1 MLIVVLINGI
11 LIFGSVYVLS
21 KAIDR
26 QNNDALLVNLA
37 GRQRMLTQR
46 IAKSSIALS
55 TEFLDETEN
64 KTMRSILI
72 DSKHLYGETIN
83 MFMYGG
89 TTELGGLQVSTPP
102 LATHNS
108 HLKELYDVWLD
119 YQKAVDTV
127 IASPNQTNVE
137 KTAFKAA
144 IRDIIGKNETL
155 LWKTDALVTLL
166 QVDAEAHINLV
177 KKIMLG
183 IVMLEIIVILFFTRS
198 IDLVILN
205 PFKRLFDALE
215 SVGRGERYFPK
226 QHERYLEWI
235 QAFQHISD
243 MNDKLFSAKDELRR
257 FNLELEDKVK
267 TRTADL
273 EDTIHKL
280 ETTYKKLLE
289 SEKQASLGALVA
301 GVAHEV
307 NTPLGVC
314 LTGSTQLND
323 ENEHFLI
330 SIQNNQMTRADLI
343 DYLKV
348 STDLIKIL
356 VFNINRASDI
366 IRSFKKIAIHQSTEI
381 IEAFYLDEYLN
392 DLWISLSHVTKKY
405 RAEFNNQLC
414 HKIIYGDPG
423 DYSQIFTNLIMNTFS
438 HAYEIGD
445 TVHIDISSTEDDH
458 LLVIS
463 YKDYGRGI
471 KAENLD
477 KIFDPFYTTN
487 RTGGGSGL
495 GLNVIYQIIITKLGG
510 EIKCISELGLFTEFL
525 IKIGKYT
532 EESYEN

>member
-11 LIFGSVYVLS
+11 LIFGSVFVLS
-21 KAIDR
+21 KAIER

-55 TEFLDETEN
+55 TAFLDEAEN

-89 TTELGGLQVSTPP
+89 TTEIGGIQVSAPP
-102 LATHNS
+102 LATHNN

-119 YQKAVDTV
+119 YQKDIDIV
-127 IASPNQTNVE
+127 IASPNQTNDE
-137 KTAFKAA
+137 KMEFEEA
-144 IRDIIGKNETL
+144 IRDIISENEIL

-166 QVDAEAHINLV
+166 QEDAESHINLV

-226 QHERYLEWI
+226 RHELYLEWI
-235 QAFQHISD
+235 QTFQHISD
-243 MNDKLFSAKDELRR
+243 MNGKLFSAKDELRR

-314 LTGSTQLND
+314 LTGSTQLSD
-323 ENEHFLI
+323 ESEHFLTK
-330 SIQNNQMTRADLI
+330 IQNNQMTRADLV

-348 STDLIKIL
+348 STDLINIL

-392 DLWISLSHVTKKY
+392 DLWISLSHITKKY
-405 RAEFNNQLC
+405 KTEFNNQLS

-445 TVHIDISSTEDDH
+445 AVRIEIASTEDDN
-458 LLVIS
+458 LLIIS

-487 RTGGGSGL
+487 RSGGGSGL
-495 GLNVIYQIIITKLGG
+495 GLNVIYQIITTKLGG
-510 EIKCISELGLFTEFL
+510 EIKCISERGYFTEFL

-532 EESYEN
+532 EEYYEN